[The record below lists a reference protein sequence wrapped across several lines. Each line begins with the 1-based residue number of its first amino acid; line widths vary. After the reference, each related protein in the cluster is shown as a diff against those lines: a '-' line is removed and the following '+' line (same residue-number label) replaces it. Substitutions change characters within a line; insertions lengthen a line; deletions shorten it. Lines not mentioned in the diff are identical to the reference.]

1 MGPSNLTDPNQT
13 ATTRRA
19 EPNTRTRRR
28 TAMLTTLRALIVPIL
43 AVAALTACSTGGS
56 TQSTV
61 PNAPGVPSLT
71 PDTSPD
77 FGEIEH
83 PNGPTD
89 VVLRFEEGGGF
100 VMPAFL
106 ATQAPTFTLY
116 GDGTII
122 FRNPALDPL
131 EPVGSVFQMR
141 PFRIARLSEEQVQ
154 DLLAMALGEGG
165 LGIARADYPNNQIAD
180 ASTAVFTVDAGG
192 VQKTVS
198 IYALGLEMENMPD
211 APARAAF
218 KKLADR
224 LTNIDDGGA
233 IPTDEFAPERYRG
246 ILLEGQPGAPDTK
259 PWPWTDIAP
268 ADFVS
273 NGDPNAFP
281 LPARVMTP
289 DEVKAI
295 GIEPFTG
302 GYQGLTVIGP
312 DDGKVY
318 SFSLRPLLPDEIT

>member
-1 MGPSNLTDPNQT
+1 MLTPMRALLSVLVLIVFAACSGGGSSGPSPT
-13 ATTRRA
+13 AA
-19 EPNTRTRRR
+19 GSSGAPS
-28 TAMLTTLRALIVPIL
+28 
-43 AVAALTACSTGGS
+43 AA
-56 TQSTV
+56 
-61 PNAPGVPSLT
+61 PS
-71 PDTSPD
+71 DGPD

-83 PNGPTD
+83 PTGATD

-106 ATQAPTFTLY
+106 ATQAPIFTLY

-131 EPVGSVFQMR
+131 EPVGSVFPMR

-165 LGIARADYPNNQIAD
+165 LGIARADYPNNQISD
-180 ASTAVFTVDAGG
+180 AATAVFTVDAGG
-192 VQKTVS
+192 VRKTVS
-198 IYALGLEMENMPD
+198 IYALGLEIENTPD

-224 LTNIDDGGA
+224 LGNIDDGGA
-233 IPTDEFAPERYRG
+233 IGTDEYAPERYRG
-246 ILLEGQPGAPDTK
+246 ILLDGQPGAPDAK

-273 NGDPNAFP
+273 SGDPDAFQ
-281 LPARVMTP
+281 LPARVMTA
-289 DEVKAI
+289 DEVRAI
-295 GIEPFTG
+295 GIEPFAG
-302 GYQGLTVIGP
+302 GFQGLTLFGP

-318 SFSLRPLLPDEIT
+318 TFSLRPLLPDETA